1 MDPIPGSG
9 TLPSSSGG
17 SWFSIEGIEQGYDLI
32 RKEHGECIQD
42 SARGSIF
49 SARKVFHDASI
60 LNDYLGDGT
69 SHAQYVPQSSN

>member
-42 SARGSIF
+42 SAREIHF
-49 SARKVFHDASI
+49 
-60 LNDYLGDGT
+60 LGKE
-69 SHAQYVPQSSN
+69 SVPRRFNTQ